1 MGAPM
6 GGGGGAGAA
15 KDPKRRAS
23 GGLLAP
29 EIDVEEGAKRPD
41 LGAAARAGGRDSLR
55 ATAPVP
61 RDVGDDEDDW

>member
-1 MGAPM
+1 M

-15 KDPKRRAS
+15 KGSKRRAS

-29 EIDVEEGAKRPD
+29 DIDVEEGAGRPD

-55 ATAPVP
+55 TAEPVTHP
-61 RDVGDDEDDW
+61 DDDDTW

>member
-1 MGAPM
+1 MTGAPT

-15 KDPKRRAS
+15 KGSKRRAS

-29 EIDVEEGAKRPD
+29 DIDVEDGAERLD

-55 ATAPVP
+55 AVP
-61 RDVGDDEDDW
+61 PASGVADDQDEW